1 MGKMWLGVVLSPIQL
16 KRWIWQPD
24 EGSYSQQLSDFVVSL
39 WSLVLGCENVLDFH
53 RRVLRSQGCLISFV
67 SVGWDPSEFLWS
79 SSSRFHPFWT
89 LILLLHWI
97 FEHGFLNRPI
107 FQFLHVC
114 NQYISLSTLLPRPM
128 RVRGM
133 FLARPSYLIG
143 GASTGLMKKSDDVQP
158 LLRTEWS
165 ILQMVLQIVSQKVSF
180 PVGWEVLGVSQI
192 STAFHGISPPFFIR
206 AWSQQHCRCSFLF
219 SAHCSFGNPIRLRSM
234 RCRSTMISW

>member
-79 SSSRFHPFWT
+79 SSPRFHPFWT

-165 ILQMVLQIVSQKVSF
+165 ILQNGSPNRLSKGFLSRRIRGLGRFADINSIPWNQPTIFHPSLIATTLQMFLPFFCALLLRQSHS
-180 PVGWEVLGVSQI
+180 SQI
-192 STAFHGISPPFFIR
+192 DEV
-206 AWSQQHCRCSFLF
+206 
-219 SAHCSFGNPIRLRSM
+219 
-234 RCRSTMISW
+234 